1 MKESLASKILKSIL
15 YIIFAA
21 GVLATVTIP
30 FMIDTYMRVLY
41 DSYSVREGYRIFI
54 IIFLMIVGTL
64 GLFIIFQL
72 IVMLRT
78 ISRDPFIKENVRY
91 LNRIGTVAFITAALF
106 FLKCLLYITIL
117 TLGFGICLVICGLFA
132 FTLASLFNSAVK
144 YKEENDL
151 TI

>member
-1 MKESLASKILKSIL
+1 MKESVASKVLKIML

-21 GVLATVTIP
+21 GVIITVTLP
-30 FMIDTYMRVLY
+30 LMIDTYMRVLY
-41 DSYSVREGYRIFI
+41 DSYSIREGYRIFI
-54 IIFLMIVGTL
+54 IIFLMTVGTL
-64 GLFIIFQL
+64 GLFIIFEL

-91 LNRIGTVAFITAALF
+91 LNRIGAVAFIIAALF
-106 FLKCLLYITIL
+106 FLKCLLYVTIL
-117 TLGFGICLVICGLFA
+117 TLGFGICLVVCGLFA
-132 FTLASLFNSAVK
+132 FTLAHLFKNAVA